1 VLLLYALRLPHR
13 RLSAGLAGAA
23 AFAAIGFAHV
33 IWWVPIGQHRHA
45 ELHLAGA
52 QLLFANAYVLIALLA
67 LSGPLRLIRPGRSVP
82 DAEVADVVAA
92 VELEVALAD

>member
-1 VLLLYALRLPHR
+1 VLALPVLLLYGVRARHR
-13 RLSAGLAGAA
+13 RSFAGLAVAA
-23 AFAAIGFAHV
+23 AFAAIGFSRV

-67 LSGPLRLIRPGRSVP
+67 LAWPLKLVRGGAGRLASQ
-82 DAEVADVVAA
+82 
-92 VELEVALAD
+92 